1 MFFSGLNFN
10 CQIFQ
15 SSALKFP
22 PKLPSKALIFP
33 VCNPSAVV
41 LSPISLNKGII
52 TDNQGQTFVKFSSEQ
67 FSKLFASHEREREK
81 AG

>member
-1 MFFSGLNFN
+1 MLNVFSCGSL
-10 CQIFQ
+10 I
-15 SSALKFP
+15 SS
-22 PKLPSKALIFP
+22 
-33 VCNPSAVV
+33 
-41 LSPISLNKGII
+41 LSPSFAELIPLSLNKGII